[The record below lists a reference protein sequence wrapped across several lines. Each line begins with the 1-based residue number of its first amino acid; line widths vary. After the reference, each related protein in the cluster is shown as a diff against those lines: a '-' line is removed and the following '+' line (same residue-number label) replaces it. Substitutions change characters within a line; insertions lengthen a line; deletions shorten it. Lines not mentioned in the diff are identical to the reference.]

1 MKGTNKNTK
10 GGGIL
15 KRSILWKEKI
25 HVNENQKRAE
35 IALWTNGVSYFWNIV
50 SKLCLTFWAKS
61 DSRWTHRKS
70 SIL

>member
-25 HVNENQKRAE
+25 YVNENQKRAE
-35 IALWTNGVSYFWNIV
+35 TALWINGVNYF
-50 SKLCLTFWAKS
+50 
-61 DSRWTHRKS
+61 
-70 SIL
+70 